1 MKARHDFY
9 QHVYD
14 EISGAVE
21 NALIKL
27 QEQYGITDGDC
38 EPLLAHQYDTE
49 LEDLAETVRMILER
63 QMAR

>member
-1 MKARHDFY
+1 MREKFY
-9 QHVYD
+9 QNVYD

-21 NALIKL
+21 NALIKM
-27 QEQYGITDGDC
+27 QEEYGIETGDC

-49 LEDLAETVRMILER
+49 LEDLVETVRMILER